1 MRNIKAPLHI
11 LKADGGSLPMEHM
24 VSRPVETAF
33 TGPAA
38 TVLGL
43 SALGAIGNEHTVALD
58 NWPVPLQIFL
68 CGNKAD
74 R

>member
-1 MRNIKAPLHI
+1 MAPLHI
-11 LKADGGSLPMEHM
+11 LKADGGSLPIEHM

-43 SALGAIGNEHTVALD
+43 SALGVIGNQHIVALD
-58 NWPVPLQIFL
+58 IGGLQRIYPF
-68 CGNKAD
+68 GSMVD
-74 R
+74 H